1 MSSLSFS
8 AAVLLSAGRHPISGA
23 PRPCRG
29 DAVALELGCRL
40 AGNRLRAMHAGVPE
54 EPALRDYLAL
64 GAPSVEVLKVRP
76 GHDVLAALSRR
87 LQDVDLI
94 ITGSRTEQGAGSGLL
109 PYVLAR
115 ALGRPIVANVLEAQ
129 VETGE
134 VQIRQFLPKGKR
146 RKIVAPLPIILV
158 VHPLA
163 PAEIRYAYTRRLAG
177 RIIETEPKDCPP
189 ETGASALWA
198 VESTRRRPV
207 CLKAEDKKSAHA
219 RMLSATVSEAKGG
232 VVAIEGSSVDKA
244 QVMLSFLRE
253 HRLVDF

>member
-1 MSSLSFS
+1 
-8 AAVLLSAGRHPISGA
+8 
-23 PRPCRG
+23 
-29 DAVALELGCRL
+29 
-40 AGNRLRAMHAGVPE
+40 
-54 EPALRDYLAL
+54 
-64 GAPSVEVLKVRP
+64 
-76 GHDVLAALSRR
+76 
-87 LQDVDLI
+87 
-94 ITGSRTEQGAGSGLL
+94 
-109 PYVLAR
+109 VLAR
-115 ALGRPIVANVLEAQ
+115 ALGRPIVANVVEAR

-163 PAEIRYAYTRRLAG
+163 PAEIRYAYMRRLAG

-189 ETGASALWA
+189 ETGASTLWA
-198 VESTRRRPV
+198 VESTTRRPV